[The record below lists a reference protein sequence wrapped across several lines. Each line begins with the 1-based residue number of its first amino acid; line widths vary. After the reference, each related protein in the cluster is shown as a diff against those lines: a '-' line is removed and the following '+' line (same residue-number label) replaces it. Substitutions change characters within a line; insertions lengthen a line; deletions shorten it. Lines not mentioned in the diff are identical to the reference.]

1 MPPDVKAKAFDP
13 FFTTKDVGH
22 GTGLGLSQ
30 VYGFVKQ
37 SRGHVKIYSELG
49 EGTTVKIYLPRYA
62 AKADDAEEEIVH
74 ALARGK
80 GHETVLVVE
89 DDDDVRA
96 YSTDSL
102 RDLGYSVIEA
112 PNGRA
117 ALQIL
122 ERQPEITVL
131 FTDVGLPGGMNG
143 RQLVEEAR
151 KQRPNLK
158 VLFTTGY
165 ARNAIVHD
173 GRLDAGVELLTK
185 PFSQAALGAKL
196 RDIIDAKSSPARILL
211 VEDEVLIQMLAV
223 EYLEE
228 AGIKVDTATSAT
240 EALNKLRLIPG
251 SVDAAIIDMGLPDR
265 RGDALVHEIR
275 SAYPTL
281 PIVIASGRD
290 TDDMRNLFANTPA
303 IAFVRKPYDSEELR
317 SALRSFGIS
326 C

>member
-1 MPPDVKAKAFDP
+1 M
-13 FFTTKDVGH
+13 
-22 GTGLGLSQ
+22 
-30 VYGFVKQ
+30 
-37 SRGHVKIYSELG
+37 
-49 EGTTVKIYLPRYA
+49 
-62 AKADDAEEEIVH
+62 
-74 ALARGK
+74 
-80 GHETVLVVE
+80 
-89 DDDDVRA
+89 
-96 YSTDSL
+96 
-102 RDLGYSVIEA
+102 
-112 PNGRA
+112 

-122 ERQPEITVL
+122 ESHPEIAVL

-143 RQLVEEAR
+143 RQLAEEAR

-158 VLFTTGY
+158 ILFATGC

-196 RDIIDAKSSPARILL
+196 RDIIDAKSSPARVLL

-223 EYLEE
+223 DLEE

-251 SVDAAIIDMGLPDR
+251 GVDAAIIDMGLPDR
-265 RGDALVHEIR
+265 RGDTLVQEIR
-275 SAYPTL
+275 SAYATL

-290 TDDMRNLFANTPA
+290 SEDMKTLFANAPA
-303 IAFVRKPYDSEELR
+303 VAFVSRPYNSEELR